1 MLISQRPTLSEEVI
15 AEDRSQFIIEPL
27 EPGFGYTLGNSLR
40 RTLLSSIPGAA
51 VTSIR
56 IDGVLHE
63 FTTVPGVKEDVT
75 DIILNLK
82 GLVVSSDEDE
92 PVTMYLRKQG
102 PGAVTAGDIVPPSG
116 VSVHNPDMHIAT
128 LNDKGKLEVEL
139 VVERGRGYVPAVM
152 NKASGAEIGRIPV
165 DSIYSPVLKVTYKV
179 EATRVEQRTDF
190 DKLILD
196 VETKNSISPRDALAS
211 AGKTL
216 VELFGLARELNVEA
230 EGIEIGPSP
239 QEADHIAAFALP
251 IDDLDLTVRSYNCL
265 KREGVHTVGELVGR
279 TESDLLDIRN
289 FGQKSIDEVKI
300 KLHGMGLS
308 LKDSPATFDP
318 SEVAGY
324 DVATGTW
331 SADTG
336 YDAAYDADNDAD
348 YAETEQL

>member
-1 MLISQRPTLSEEVI
+1 MLISQRPTLSEEVV
-15 AEDRSQFIIEPL
+15 ADNRSQFVIEPL

-75 DIILNLK
+75 EIILNLK
-82 GLVVSSDEDE
+82 SLVVSSEEDE

-102 PGAVTAGDIVPPSG
+102 PGAVNAGDIVPPAG
-116 VSVHNPDMHIAT
+116 VTVHNPEMHIAT

-139 VVERGRGYVPAVM
+139 VVERGRGYVPAVQ
-152 NKASGAEIGRIPV
+152 NRASGAEIGRIPV

-179 EATRVEQRTDF
+179 DATRVEQRTDF

-196 VETKNSISPRDALAS
+196 VETKSSISPRDALAS

-239 QEADHIAAFALP
+239 AEADHIASFALP

-265 KREGVHTVGELVGR
+265 KREGVHTVGELVSR

-289 FGQKSIDEVKI
+289 FGQKSIDEVKV
-300 KLHGMGLS
+300 KLHQLGLS
-308 LKDSPATFDP
+308 LKDSPASFDP

-331 SADTG
+331 SSEGT
-336 YDAAYDADNDAD
+336 YDDQD